1 MPSRQRRTKRR
12 GGKVDQQGTS
22 LEDIGQSSSSQGK
35 ALDQERRLESLSS
48 ILLIHFRTSR
58 NLSIPSEKGRH
69 FQVKGQD
76 QRLSKDSAYT
86 FPLMLH
92 QLRLLLHLFIHC
104 LPVADEGWA
113 ERGRITRTVRAEL
126 SFDSCLLK
134 GLYFTIQCSRKCS
147 LSLPTTPGS
156 GN

>member
-1 MPSRQRRTKRR
+1 MPHLHHKKSSMSLSPFKKKKRR

-35 ALDQERRLESLSS
+35 ALDQERRDLVGKSEFHPIDPLSHSQESLYPQRK
-48 ILLIHFRTSR
+48 RTDFSR
-58 NLSIPSEKGRH
+58 GSKA
-69 FQVKGQD
+69 V
-76 QRLSKDSAYT
+76 LSKDSAYT

-134 GLYFTIQCSRKCS
+134 GLYFTIRI
-147 LSLPTTPGS
+147 
-156 GN
+156 